1 MKLVMTLTP
10 GADAE
15 VLDAQIAYHLNAGV
29 DLVLTPT
36 AASQDAEEALER
48 YVRDGYV
55 VKAPSAGAALAD
67 RAVGEHGG
75 DWVIDAHAG
84 EFWWPRGEGL
94 KDVLIPIPPRYTIVQ
109 ALARPFV
116 PRHDGSGSFEDRMT
130 VRRPVEHDLDGEE
143 AAETRLLRPVYRGR
157 PGPGRGGQVPLRA
170 WYPIEVF
177 QFPARGEPGVGEE
190 ELSRGVAE
198 QTLVVDDRLRDSLR
212 ALRGGQGFRLP
223 ADGVSAL
230 TFRSPDVVDDAAY
243 AVECAA
249 VGEVDLLRL
258 DKHIRELEARIA
270 FLEAQFWPRVL
281 RLLSRLGGGARVRR

>member
-1 MKLVMTLTP
+1 MTLTP
-10 GADAE
+10 SADAE

-29 DLVLTPT
+29 DVVLTT
-36 AASQDAEEALER
+36 AAASQDAEEALER
-48 YVRDGYV
+48 HVRGGYV
-55 VKAPSAGAALAD
+55 VKTPSGAGLAD
-67 RAVGEHGG
+67 QAVGEHAA
-75 DWVIDAHAG
+75 DWVIDSHAG

-94 KDVLIPIPPRYTIVQ
+94 KDVLIAIPPRYTIVQ

-116 PRHDGSGSFEDRMT
+116 SRHDGAGSFEDRMT
-130 VRRPVEHDLDGEE
+130 VRRPVEQGSDGEQG
-143 AAETRLLRPVYRGR
+143 AETRLLRPIYRGR

-170 WYPIEVF
+170 WYPVEVF

-190 ELSRGVAE
+190 ELSRGIAE
-198 QTLVVDDRLRDSLR
+198 ESLVVDERLRDALR

-258 DKHIRELEARIA
+258 DRHIRELEARIA
-270 FLEAQFWPRVL
+270 FLEARFWPRVL
-281 RLLSRLGGGARVRR
+281 RSVSRLGGAARVRR

>member
-29 DLVLTPT
+29 DVVLTRT

-55 VKAPSAGAALAD
+55 VKAPSAGDALAD

-75 DWVIDAHAG
+75 DWVIDSHAG

-116 PRHDGSGSFEDRMT
+116 SRHDGPGSFEDRMT

-143 AAETRLLRPVYRGR
+143 AETRLLRPIYRGR
-157 PGPGRGGQVPLRA
+157 LGPGRGGQVPLRA

-198 QTLVVDDRLRDSLR
+198 ETLVVDERLRDALR
-212 ALRGGQGFRLP
+212 SLRGGQGFRLP

-258 DKHIRELEARIA
+258 DRHIRELEARIA
-270 FLEAQFWPRVL
+270 FLEARFWPRVL
-281 RLLSRLGGGARVRR
+281 RSLSRIGGAARVRR

>member
-29 DLVLTPT
+29 DVVLTRT

-55 VKAPSAGAALAD
+55 VKAPSAGDALAD

-75 DWVIDAHAG
+75 DWVIDSHAG

-116 PRHDGSGSFEDRMT
+116 SRHDGFGSFEDRMT

-143 AAETRLLRPVYRGR
+143 AETRLLRPIYRGR
-157 PGPGRGGQVPLRA
+157 LGPGRGGQVPLRA

-198 QTLVVDDRLRDSLR
+198 ETLVVDERLRDALR
-212 ALRGGQGFRLP
+212 SLRGGQGFRLP

-258 DKHIRELEARIA
+258 DRHIRELEARIA
-270 FLEAQFWPRVL
+270 FLEARFWPRVL
-281 RLLSRLGGGARVRR
+281 RSLSRLGGAARVRR

>member
-29 DLVLTPT
+29 DVVLTRT

-55 VKAPSAGAALAD
+55 VKAPSAGDALAD

-75 DWVIDAHAG
+75 DWVIDSHAG

-116 PRHDGSGSFEDRMT
+116 SRHDGSGSFEDRMT

-143 AAETRLLRPVYRGR
+143 AETRLLRPIYRGR
-157 PGPGRGGQVPLRA
+157 LGPGRGVQVPLRA

-198 QTLVVDDRLRDSLR
+198 ETLVVDERLRDALR
-212 ALRGGQGFRLP
+212 SLRGGQGFRLP

-258 DKHIRELEARIA
+258 DRHIRELEARIA
-270 FLEAQFWPRVL
+270 FLEARFWPRVL
-281 RLLSRLGGGARVRR
+281 RSLSRLGGAARVRR